1 MIQYVKSVENIRGNT
16 NSTFLSLIPKELNP
30 SSFVIFHPIS
40 LRNVSYKII
49 SNIIDNYLKPFLPSL
64 ISPNQ
69 EGFVEKIQM
78 VENILLIQ
86 EYIHSSQ
93 VRGDQGMAIKID
105 MANAFDRVIHDF
117 LMVALTKFGFKEFFL
132 SWVGGCLHSLSSD
145 GPFG

>member
-30 SSFVIFHPIS
+30 SSFAIFHPIS

-69 EGFVEKIQM
+69 GGFVEKYKWWRISYSFKNIYIQVKSEGIKEWPSKLTWLM
-78 VENILLIQ
+78 PLI
-86 EYIHSSQ
+86 E
-93 VRGDQGMAIKID
+93 
-105 MANAFDRVIHDF
+105 
-117 LMVALTKFGFKEFFL
+117 
-132 SWVGGCLHSLSSD
+132 
-145 GPFG
+145 